1 MAIWEYKV
9 ISSGKGGFATPALLE
24 NFVNQLGKEEW
35 EIISFQTAPDNPLAF
50 HGLARRGMQ
59 REWNLEAA
67 AAAKAQEEAKQ
78 RLADERA
85 AREAE
90 IAELRRR
97 ESGAPTPVSREG
109 EAIKPPAGDEP
120 VRDETFRRVRDTDLD
135 HDPDALAAEAA
146 GEVVGDW
153 DEFPEEEELPTLF
166 DAIKPH
172 LRRNQRSPGQAV
184 AIDYLAKRW
193 NQLDEDIVG
202 ALEEC
207 GFVMPPDEDS
217 PPDYFEY
224 DGDLYWMNRT
234 NRGQLFINVRE
245 KPRPKFKPG
254 TARKL
259 DPSDP
264 EAAEVAAEHD
274 AERDR
279 EAERK
284 ARVAA
289 QEAERKARQEAMEA
303 ERQAKREAARIARE
317 AKLAEGA
324 EAAVASDVAEVAPT
338 AVSPVGA
345 LPAGEAL
352 IEFLRPRMRRNRRG
366 PGVSGSTAF
375 LAKAMRQPEE
385 DLVAALAAVGLV
397 VPASPGAR
405 SDAVEI
411 GGQVFWLNQDGRGGI
426 WINGRDK
433 RDLGPDERPA
443 NEAEG
448 PAETPPEAAPS
459 EVTVVTAVAET
470 RASVESSAPAE
481 AAIPAGPDAPAEA
494 AVDEPAAAAAP
505 ETGTLAYVEAAS
517 ETPQLD
523 ETPGTVS
530 ASAPTETPFES
541 DAGTAESDLPK
552 KPARKSA
559 GRTRS
564 RAKKPVKTDGEA
576 DSSTFSDANPADG
589 TADSAVDS
597 SDES

>member
-35 EIISFQTAPDNPLAF
+35 EIISFHTAPDNPLAF
-50 HGLARRGMQ
+50 SGLARRGMQ

-78 RLADERA
+78 RFADERA

-97 ESGAPTPVSREG
+97 ESGAPTPVSREA
-109 EAIKPPAGDEP
+109 EAIKPPASDEP

-224 DGDLYWMNRT
+224 DGDLFWMNRN

-289 QEAERKARQEAMEA
+289 QEAERKARQEAIAA
-303 ERQAKREAARIARE
+303 ERQAKREATRVARE
-317 AKLAEGA
+317 AKLAEGG
-324 EAAVASDVAEVAPT
+324 EAVVEVASDGAVVAPT
-338 AVSPVGA
+338 SVSPAGA
-345 LPAGEAL
+345 LPEGEAL

-397 VPASPGAR
+397 GPANPGAR
-405 SDAVEI
+405 GDAVEI

-433 RDLGPDERPA
+433 RDLGFEERPA
-443 NEAEG
+443 SEAD
-448 PAETPPEAAPS
+448 APPPPS
-459 EVTVVTAVAET
+459 EVAAAAAESSTPAEPPFVAE
-470 RASVESSAPAE
+470 ASVVAEPATPVEIVVSAPAE
-481 AAIPAGPDAPAEA
+481 P
-494 AVDEPAAAAAP
+494 VAP
-505 ETGTLAYVEAAS
+505 EQESRAYVEAAS
-517 ETPQLD
+517 EKLQSAAIPALAPA
-523 ETPGTVS
+523 ETPAEP
-530 ASAPTETPFES
+530 ASK
-541 DAGTAESDLPK
+541 LC
-552 KPARKSA
+552 
-559 GRTRS
+559 
-564 RAKKPVKTDGEA
+564 
-576 DSSTFSDANPADG
+576 
-589 TADSAVDS
+589 
-597 SDES
+597 

>member
-35 EIISFQTAPDNPLAF
+35 EIISFHTAPDNPLAF

-78 RLADERA
+78 RFADERA

-97 ESGAPTPVSREG
+97 ESGAPTPVSREA

-217 PPDYFEY
+217 PPDYFGY
-224 DGDLYWMNRT
+224 DGDLYWMNRN

-264 EAAEVAAEHD
+264 EAAEVAVEHD

-289 QEAERKARQEAMEA
+289 QEAERKARQEAIAA
-303 ERQAKREAARIARE
+303 ERQAKREATRVARE
-317 AKLAEGA
+317 AKLAEGG
-324 EAAVASDVAEVAPT
+324 EAVVAVANDGAVVAPIS
-338 AVSPVGA
+338 VSPAGA
-345 LPAGEAL
+345 LPEGEAL

-397 VPASPGAR
+397 GPASPGAR
-405 SDAVEI
+405 GDAVEI

-433 RDLGPDERPA
+433 RDLGFEERPA
-443 NEAEG
+443 SEAD
-448 PAETPPEAAPS
+448 APPPPS
-459 EVTVVTAVAET
+459 EVAAAAAESSTPAEPPFVAE
-470 RASVESSAPAE
+470 ASVVAEPATPVEIVVSAPAE
-481 AAIPAGPDAPAEA
+481 P
-494 AVDEPAAAAAP
+494 VAP
-505 ETGTLAYVEAAS
+505 EQESRAYVEAAS
-517 ETPQLD
+517 EKLQSAAIPALAPA
-523 ETPGTVS
+523 ETP
-530 ASAPTETPFES
+530 AEPAPDGAEA
-541 DAGTAESDLPK
+541 DAAR
-552 KPARKSA
+552 KPARQSA

-564 RAKKPVKTDGEA
+564 RAKKPAKRASDVDARALSDMSAAGESAAAAA
-576 DSSTFSDANPADG
+576 DKSEKS
-589 TADSAVDS
+589 
-597 SDES
+597 